1 MRYVN
6 SAYTY
11 SPQDSNV
18 ISVDN
23 GDSVY
28 HFRMWQHGLKH
39 SHANLMRPFFCRSPR
54 GSVDLNCA
62 VAERRQIVD
71 CSSLFG
77 CGGLDCGSCGWRV
90 SWTLAHEA
98 VE

>member
-23 GDSVY
+23 GDSAY
-28 HFRMWQHGLKH
+28 HVRMWQHGLKH
-39 SHANLMRPFFCRSPR
+39 RHANLMRPFFS
-54 GSVDLNCA
+54 
-62 VAERRQIVD
+62 
-71 CSSLFG
+71 
-77 CGGLDCGSCGWRV
+77 
-90 SWTLAHEA
+90 
-98 VE
+98 